1 MSMYPKECVIC
12 KQTTLGVAGWDD
24 VLIGNQLVL
33 APWAGEGELVEGH
46 LHFACVQS
54 WSHKDAFF
62 NELAAAHAGAPGATI
77 TLRDRF
83 SGELTSAPRPT
94 SEWYDVVCTGP
105 GLLILAEPDDKRWT
119 VIDSDWGWMRLEHQ
133 QAARI
138 AADDRSPVNGWLVRL
153 ILDRDL
159 PLDATDWSVGQ
170 LLDHLDLE
178 PRYPGLRTTPGVG
191 MTLEFMNP
199 DTARDAVELALDVPL
214 LVPDRV
220 RAYFM
225 QLLADE
231 GPDAFKLV
239 LPD

>member
-1 MSMYPKECVIC
+1 MSMYEDECVIC
-12 KQTTLGVAGWDD
+12 KQTTLGVTGWDD
-24 VLIGNQLVL
+24 VIIGRQLVL
-33 APWAGEGELVEGH
+33 APWEGEGETIEGN

-62 NELAAAHAGAPGATI
+62 NELAAAYTGAPDATI
-77 TLRDRF
+77 TLRDRH
-83 SGELTSAPRPT
+83 SGELTSVPRPT
-94 SEWYDVVCTGP
+94 SESYEPVCTGP
-105 GLLILAEPDDKRWT
+105 GLLILAQPEEKRWT
-119 VIDSDWGWMRLEHQ
+119 AIDADWGWIRLDHRE
-133 QAARI
+133 AARI
-138 AADDRSPVNGWLVRL
+138 AADDRSPVEGGFARL
-153 ILDRDL
+153 SLDRDL
-159 PLDATDWSVGQ
+159 PLEATEWSVGE

-178 PRYPGLRTTPGVG
+178 PRYPGLRTTPGVS
-191 MTLEFMNP
+191 MELYFKAPEKS
-199 DTARDAVELALDVPL
+199 RHAVRLALDVPL